1 MAGIKTDTEHL
12 DQRIDPNLRTKIRRA
27 AARSPGKWRPRA
39 VTYLI
44 FLGPAALIYIPFVV
58 APIFQTLFLSLF
70 RWNGIS
76 AERQFVGA
84 ANFSMAF
91 DDPTFWTAIIN
102 NAIWVV
108 ASIAIP
114 MSSGLVLA
122 VLISKVKTGQRI
134 YSGIFF
140 TPVVL
145 NLIVV
150 GLVWGLIYNPLIGPL
165 AGALRYIGLGQLA
178 IGWLG
183 DTTYATPA
191 IIIAGNWTFFGFC
204 AVIFLQGLRTIDPD
218 QIEAAT
224 LDGANGVQKFRFVTL
239 PGLSNQITLLIVMS
253 VIGSFKVFDIVY
265 VMTKGGPNHSSE
277 VIATYMYWQA
287 FENGRQGYGAALAVL
302 LTVFVAATSL
312 FLIKIRERN
321 L

>member
-1 MAGIKTDTEHL
+1 MSGFEPDMERL
-12 DQRIDPNLRTKIRRA
+12 DQRIDPTIETMTRARRPS
-27 AARSPGKWRPRA
+27 RGQSRV

-44 FLGPAALIYIPFVV
+44 FLGPAALVYIPLVV
-58 APIFQTLFLSLF
+58 IPIIQTLFLSLF
-70 RWNGIS
+70 RWNGVS
-76 AERQFVGA
+76 AERQFVGLG
-84 ANFSMAF
+84 NFAKAF
-91 DDPTFWTAIIN
+91 NDTTFWTAITN

-114 MSSGLVLA
+114 MSFGLLMA
-122 VLISKVKTGQRI
+122 ILISKVKTGQRI

-145 NLIVV
+145 NLIIV

-165 AGALRYIGLGQLA
+165 ASGLRGLGLGRFA

-183 DTTYATPA
+183 DTTFATPA

-204 AVIFLQGLRTIDPD
+204 TVIFLQGLRTIDQD

-224 LDGANGVQKFRFVTL
+224 LDGANAVQKFRFVTL
-239 PGLSNQITLLIVMS
+239 PGLSNQVTLLIVMS

-277 VIATYMYWQA
+277 VIATYMYRQA

-302 LTVFVAATSL
+302 LTVLVAGTSL
-312 FLIKIRERN
+312 LMIKIRERN